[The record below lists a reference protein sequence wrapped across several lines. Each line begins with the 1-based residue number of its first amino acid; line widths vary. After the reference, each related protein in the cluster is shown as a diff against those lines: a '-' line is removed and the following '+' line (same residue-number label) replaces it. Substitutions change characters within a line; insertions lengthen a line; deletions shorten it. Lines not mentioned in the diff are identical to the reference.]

1 MGGFRAFAF
10 TALTAILLKL
20 EIIQFK
26 EPLPLELKVA
36 IAIIW
41 ILIFLDFL
49 LSNEDIDYEKI
60 REIIREEIKKD
71 GDH

>member
-1 MGGFRAFAF
+1 MGGFRAFTFA
-10 TALTAILLKL
+10 ALTAILLKL

-26 EPLPLELKVA
+26 EPLTFEQKAA

-41 ILIFLDFL
+41 IIFFVAFL

-60 REIIREEIKKD
+60 REIIREEIKQNEAS
-71 GDH
+71 